1 MATPTCS
8 SAHRSDAFDRRM
20 FLRGVAGAGVVALG
34 TTPVLAPT
42 GSASVAQPGLSPY
55 GPLRPADA
63 NGWLLPEGFSSRV
76 VAVGGEAIGDHVW
89 HPFSDGGACFA
100 APDGG
105 WVYVSNSEVFSPA
118 KRGGASAVAFDRE
131 GNVVDAYPI
140 LRGTTANCAGGATP
154 WGTWL
159 SCEEHDDGIAWECDP
174 LRRSSGTPRP
184 ALGRF
189 RHEAVAADPQTQ
201 TLYLTQDAPDGVF
214 YRFTPA
220 TWGDLSSGVLDAA
233 VFASDGTV
241 SWVRVED
248 PGAKRG
254 PAQDS
259 APGATRFDGAEGV
272 VLAGRS
278 VVFTTKGDNRL
289 LAVDLDTNR
298 HRVVWDGREPLI
310 GADNLTV
317 DVRTG
322 DLFACEDGGNMEIG
336 ILTAEGQVAPF
347 ARIDGQASSE
357 LTGVAFSPDQRRMY
371 VSSQRAPTR
380 LRLRD
385 LIPESEDDRTI
396 GVVYEL
402 SGPFRGAGVP
412 VVTVAPDLPRGDDA
426 GFPGAVVAAGV
437 TAGAA
442 VLGGLVLLRE
452 RTTRHRAEQ
461 PR

>member
-1 MATPTCS
+1 MSTPFHS
-8 SAHRSDAFDRRM
+8 FAQQPAPFDRRM
-20 FLRGVAGAGVVALG
+20 FLRGATGAGLAAFG
-34 TTPVLAPT
+34 ATPVLARPR
-42 GSASVAQPGLSPY
+42 SASAAQPGLSPY

-63 NGWLLPEGFSSRV
+63 NGWLLRVGFSSRV
-76 VAVGGEAIGDHVW
+76 VAIGGEAIGDHVW

-118 KRGGASAVAFDRE
+118 KRGGASAVSFDRD
-131 GNVVDAYPI
+131 GNIIDAYPI

-159 SCEEHDDGIAWECDP
+159 SCEEHDDGIAWECTP
-174 LRRSSGTPRP
+174 LRRSTGTPRP

-201 TLYLTQDAPDGVF
+201 TLFLTQDAPDGLL
-214 YRFTPA
+214 YRFTPE

-233 VFASDGTV
+233 VFAGDGTV

-248 PGAKRG
+248 PGARRG

-289 LAVDLDTNR
+289 RAVDLETSR
-298 HRVVWDGREPLI
+298 HRVVWDGQEPLI

-336 ILTAEGQVAPF
+336 IITVAGEAAPF
-347 ARIDGQASSE
+347 ARVDDHAGSE

-380 LRLRD
+380 LRMLD
-385 LIPESEDDRTI
+385 LFPESEDDRTI
-396 GVVYEL
+396 GVVYEI
-402 SGPFRGAGVP
+402 SGPFRGAGAP
-412 VVTVAPDLPRGDDA
+412 VYPVAPEVERSTDA
-426 GFPGAVVAAGV
+426 GFPGTAVAAGV
-437 TAGAA
+437 TAGALA
-442 VLGGLVLLRE
+442 LGGLVLLRE
-452 RTTRHRAEQ
+452 RTTRLRAGKH
-461 PR
+461 

>member
-1 MATPTCS
+1 MATSLRASEHP
-8 SAHRSDAFDRRM
+8 AAAFDRRVL
-20 FLRGVAGAGVVALG
+20 LRGAVGIGAAALLATPGVTDAASAAVAE
-34 TTPVLAPT
+34 
-42 GSASVAQPGLSPY
+42 PGPSPY
-55 GPLRPADA
+55 GALWPADG

-105 WVYVSNSEVFSPA
+105 WVYVSNSEVLVPE
-118 KRGGASAVAFDRE
+118 KKGGASALRFDRD
-131 GNVVDAYPI
+131 GRVVDAYPV

-159 SCEEHDDGIAWECDP
+159 SCEEHEAGLAWECTP
-174 LRRSSGTPRP
+174 LERSSGTARP

-201 TLYLTQDAPDGVF
+201 TLYMTQDAPDGLL

-220 TWGDLSSGVLDAA
+220 TWGDLASGVLDAA
-233 VFASDGTV
+233 VFAADGSV

-248 PGAKRG
+248 PAARRGA
-254 PAQDS
+254 AQDS
-259 APGATRFDGAEGV
+259 APGATRFNGAEGV

-278 VVFTTKGDNRL
+278 VVFTTKGDNHL
-289 LAVDLDTNR
+289 LAIDLDTSR
-298 HRVVWDGREPLI
+298 HRIVWDGREPLI
-310 GADNLTV
+310 GADNLAV

-336 ILTAEGQVAPF
+336 IISAAGQVAPF
-347 ARIDGQASSE
+347 ARIDGQADSE
-357 LTGVAFSPDQRRMY
+357 LTGVAFSPDQSRMY

-385 LIPESEDDRTI
+385 LIPETEDDRTI
-396 GVVYEL
+396 GVVYEI
-402 SGPFRGAGVP
+402 SGPFRGAGAP
-412 VVTVAPDLPRGDDA
+412 VVTVVP
-426 GFPGAVVAAGV
+426 AVEHGGNGGIPASAVAAGLA
-437 TAGAA
+437 AGAV

-452 RTTRHRAEQ
+452 RTTRHRPEG